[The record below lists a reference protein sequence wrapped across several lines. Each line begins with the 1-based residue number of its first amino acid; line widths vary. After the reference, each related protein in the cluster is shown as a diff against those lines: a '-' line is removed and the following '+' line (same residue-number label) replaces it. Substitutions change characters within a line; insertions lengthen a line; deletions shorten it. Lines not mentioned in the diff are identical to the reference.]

1 MAKPNAS
8 VTKLEPRKSGPTPSR
23 RRPVYLNEIHVLAR
37 RKWLAA
43 GKPGGDGTRF
53 WLEAERELLA
63 AR

>member
-1 MAKPNAS
+1 MAMPNAS
-8 VTKLEPRKSGPTPSR
+8 VTKPEPRESGPKPIR

-37 RKWLAA
+37 SKWLAA

-53 WLEAERELLA
+53 WLEAEQELLT